1 MGTCQNCLGEG
12 VLTCTH
18 NLCFGAK
25 IRKIS
30 IPQHTPVLLWGIRG
44 YRFHGHV
51 FLMIFSE
58 ILKDLD
64 VFEEQKKK
72 ALTDSSGAILIL
84 MNYLMS
90 VVGDIENGHA
100 DIDREK
106 LFKQFMQV
114 NQGYLLV
121 VSQINRTFHSDI

>member
-1 MGTCQNCLGEG
+1 MDK
-12 VLTCTH
+12 
-18 NLCFGAK
+18 NLQSHCS
-25 IRKIS
+25 S
-30 IPQHTPVLLWGIRG
+30 IFMILL
-44 YRFHGHV
+44 V
-51 FLMIFSE
+51 SMIFSE

-114 NQGYLLV
+114 N
-121 VSQINRTFHSDI
+121 